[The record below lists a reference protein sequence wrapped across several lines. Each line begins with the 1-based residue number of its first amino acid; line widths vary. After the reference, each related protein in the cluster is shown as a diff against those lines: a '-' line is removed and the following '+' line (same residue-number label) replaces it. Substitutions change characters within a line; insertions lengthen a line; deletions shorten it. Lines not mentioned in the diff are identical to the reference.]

1 MDESNLMLV
10 DDILDI
16 IKNEPDL
23 ERADMDQNSNDAVLR
38 FGGVSVANEITDT
51 IIDPNDFFNDM
62 YKSEVDYS
70 SPSSFRSTPSPTTS
84 SSSGH
89 GSDHSSIDYN
99 MASNQFE
106 ASMNMYKVEATKAA
120 QMTMQPQMNANSVNL
135 DTPPISPPYQQMRSP
150 TSATAHPPQ
159 PISFIQSAPHIAQP
173 IPVINH
179 VVSNA
184 TDSTNPINIIQGTL
198 IPITTMSLCT
208 SQTGPISQV
217 PKKVKIQPK
226 PIAIATKPISTSIVV
241 KSAPT
246 TNAPKAE
253 NAPKK
258 VILSGEDYKNLVL
271 KCNTPQQ
278 PQQRQFVTATT
289 NFANDSNVLRLV
301 SSNVTPPLKVPTT
314 LKLNHTPTA
323 MTGNASNNNIIQI
336 APFSQNDRKSKPKS
350 IHDDIDDRTLKKQM
364 RMIKNRESACL
375 SRKKKK
381 EYVNTLEARLMNLS
395 KENHELKTV
404 STLRVTPTQLAHFIQ
419 MFFFCAR
426 INRKTVRCESVWD
439 K

>member
-10 DDILDI
+10 DDIMDI

-23 ERADMDQNSNDAVLR
+23 EKVDIDQNSNDAAFNILNTMKR
-38 FGGVSVANEITDT
+38 TAGFEGVSVANEITDT
-51 IIDPNDFFNDM
+51 VIDPNDFFNDM

-89 GSDHSSIDYN
+89 GSDQSSIDYN

-106 ASMNMYKVEATKAA
+106 ASMNMYKVEATKMA
-120 QMTMQPQMNANSVNL
+120 QTAMQPQMNANSVNL

-150 TSATAHPPQ
+150 TAHTQ
-159 PISFIQSAPHIAQP
+159 PMSFIQSTPHIAQP

-226 PIAIATKPISTSIVV
+226 PIAIATKPISASIVM
-241 KSAPT
+241 KSLPT
-246 TNAPKAE
+246 TNASKTE
-253 NAPKK
+253 NTPKK

-271 KCNTPQQ
+271 KCNAPQQ

-289 NFANDSNVLRLV
+289 KFGPTNGNVATDSNVLRIV
-301 SSNVTPPLKVPTT
+301 SANVTPPLKIPSTM
-314 LKLNHTPTA
+314 KLNQTPAA
-323 MTGNASNNNIIQI
+323 MSGNASNNNIIQI
-336 APFSQNDRKSKPKS
+336 APLSQNERKSKPKS
-350 IHDDIDDRTLKKQM
+350 FQDDVDDRTLKKQM

-381 EYVNTLEARLMNLS
+381 EYVNTLEVRLMNLS

-404 STLRVTPTQLAHFIQ
+404 STI
-419 MFFFCAR
+419 C
-426 INRKTVRCESVWD
+426 
-439 K
+439 

>member
-1 MDESNLMLV
+1 MFSDLAMDESNLMLV

-23 ERADMDQNSNDAVLR
+23 EKADMDQNSNDAVLSSMKMMER

-51 IIDPNDFFNDM
+51 IIDPNDFFNDI
-62 YKSEVDYS
+62 YKSEVYS

-84 SSSGH
+84 NSSGH

-106 ASMNMYKVEATKAA
+106 NSMNMYKVEATKAA
-120 QMTMQPQMNANSVNL
+120 QMPMLPQMNANSLNL
-135 DTPPISPPYQQMRSP
+135 DTPPISPPYQQIRSP
-150 TSATAHPPQ
+150 TSTTAHPQ
-159 PISFIQSAPHIAQP
+159 PMSFIQSAPHIAQP

-184 TDSTNPINIIQGTL
+184 TDATNPINIIQGTL

-226 PIAIATKPISTSIVV
+226 PIAIATKPISASIVV
-241 KSAPT
+241 KSTPT
-246 TNAPKAE
+246 TNASKTE
-253 NAPKK
+253 ITPKK
-258 VILSGEDYKNLVL
+258 VILSGEEYKNLIL
-271 KCNTPQQ
+271 KCNTAQQ
-278 PQQRQFVTATT
+278 AQQRQFVTTTT
-289 NFANDSNVLRLV
+289 NFGGTDSNVLRLV
-301 SSNVTPPLKVPTT
+301 SSNVTPPLKVSSTM
-314 LKLNHTPTA
+314 KLNHKPAA
-323 MTGNASNNNIIQI
+323 MSVNASNNNIIQI
-336 APFSQNDRKSKPKS
+336 APFNQNDRKSKPKS
-350 IHDDIDDRTLKKQM
+350 FQDDVDDRTVKKQM

-381 EYVNTLEARLMNLS
+381 EYVTTLEVRLMNLS

-404 STLRVTPTQLAHFIQ
+404 STL
-419 MFFFCAR
+419 
-426 INRKTVRCESVWD
+426 
-439 K
+439 